1 MVCELSYVISTYNRL
16 SFLKILLS
24 KLIEEVRENEEIVV
38 VDGGS
43 TDGTRAFLEDL
54 FNKGFIHQYISERDK
69 NQAHGWNKALLIA
82 KGSIIKKIIDDDVF
96 DFTSIRK
103 CANYM
108 IAHPEVDV
116 IISNDLSA
124 KLDNPTLITRN
135 TRLGQYKSWAT
146 NQTQSFTFGDVHM
159 LIKRSSLAIIG
170 LYNTGYVMIDWEYS
184 LRISHLRANIV
195 YYTGYNAL
203 SVFQEQSVSGLMKKD
218 QITAQSKR
226 AMAFYEYA
234 GDDAEITLWS
244 KIKIAVGKRIFS
256 QAPSTASHERIDNI
270 SQIYEQLYKEID
282 LINKAVKFEFIKI
295 ADLSEAKG

>member
-1 MVCELSYVISTYNRL
+1 MPFKISYIFCTKNRL
-16 SFLKILLS
+16 LFLKITLDQLMGQ
-24 KLIEEVRENEEIVV
+24 LQPDEEIIV

-43 TDGTRAFLEDL
+43 TDGTQAFLEDL
-54 FNKGFIHQYISERDK
+54 FNKGSIHQYVSEQDK

-82 KGSIIKKIIDDDVF
+82 KGTIIKKIIDDDVF

-108 IAHPEVDV
+108 IAHSEVDV
-116 IISNDLSA
+116 VISNDLSA
-124 KLDNPTLITRN
+124 KLDNPTAISKN
-135 TRLGQYKSWAT
+135 TRMGQYRNWAT

-159 LIKRSSLAIIG
+159 LIKRNSLAFIG

-184 LRISHLRANIV
+184 LRISYLRANIV

-203 SVFQEQSVSGLMKKD
+203 SVFQEQSVSGLKKKD

-234 GDDAEITLWS
+234 GDEAEITLWS
-244 KIKIAVGKRIFS
+244 KIKIAVGKRIFA
-256 QAPSTASHERIDNI
+256 QAASTGSCERIDSI
-270 SQIYEQLYKEID
+270 GQIYEDLYKEIN
-282 LINKAVKFEFIKI
+282 LINKAEKFEFIKT
-295 ADLSEAKG
+295 ADFSEAKG